1 MVRKNKYKA
10 KVCAIFSFLAL
21 AGFIFLAGGCDK
33 LQPKSLIKSK
43 TYKPKGIIIAKVN
56 DLYITLEQLENEI
69 KTYNE
74 MVKDSPEAKID
85 SLEKKIAYLN
95 EELIRR
101 YLFYKEAKDTGMDK
115 NPQIQETLK
124 QVEINLLAADFIQKK
139 INNITATSSE
149 IENFYNLYKDTYYK
163 EKERRKI
170 REIAVAS
177 ETKAKEILIE
187 LLRGGNFAGLAKQYS
202 QVKSA
207 YNGGFLNLI
216 EKGQRGDNYKRF
228 DEVAF
233 SPSLK
238 ENQISSIFKGN
249 DNYYYILKI
258 EKVEGNKTQSLSEV
272 WDDINKNVVFLK
284 QQQKLQELTGELLKK
299 ANIELYKERIK

>member
-1 MVRKNKYKA
+1 MVSKYRVKLYA
-10 KVCAIFSFLAL
+10 VFSFIAL
-21 AGFIFLAGGCDK
+21 AGFLFLTGGCDK

-43 TYKPKGIIIAKVN
+43 SYKPQGIIIAKVH

-74 MVKDSPEAKID
+74 MVKDNPEARID

-101 YLFYKEAKDTGMDK
+101 YLFYREAKHTGADK
-115 NPQIQETLK
+115 NPEIRETLK

-149 IENFYNLYKDTYYK
+149 IENFYNLYKDRYYQ

-170 REIAVAS
+170 REIALPT

-187 LLRGGNFAGLAKQYS
+187 LLRGGDFAGLARQHS

-207 YNGGFLNLI
+207 YNGGYLDLI

-228 DEVAF
+228 DEAAF

-238 ENQISSIFKGN
+238 ENQISSIFKGD

-258 EKVEGNKTQSLSEV
+258 EEIEGNKTKSLSEV

-284 QQQKLQELTGELLKK
+284 QQQKLQELTAELLKK
-299 ANIELYKERIK
+299 TNIEIYRERIK

>member
-1 MVRKNKYKA
+1 MVNKYKA
-10 KVCAIFSFLAL
+10 KLYLIFSFIAL
-21 AGFIFLAGGCDK
+21 AGFLFLTGGCDK

-43 TYKPKGIIIAKVN
+43 SYKPQGIIIAKVN
-56 DLYITLEQLENEI
+56 DLYITREQLEDEI

-74 MVKDSPEAKID
+74 LVKDSPEAKID

-101 YLFYKEAKDTGMDK
+101 YLFYKEAKSTGVDK
-115 NPQIQETLK
+115 NPQIQQTLK

-139 INNITATSSE
+139 INSITATSSE
-149 IENFYNLYKDTYYK
+149 IENFYNLYKDKYYK
-163 EKERRKI
+163 EKEKRKI
-170 REIAVAS
+170 REIALPT

-187 LLRGGNFAGLAKQYS
+187 LLKGGGFANLARQYS
-202 QVKSA
+202 QAKSA
-207 YNGGFLNLI
+207 YNGGYLDLI
-216 EKGQRGDNYKRF
+216 EKGQRGNNYTRF

-238 ENQISSIFKGN
+238 ENQISNIFKGD

-258 EKVEGNKTQSLSEV
+258 EEIEGNKTKSLSEV

-284 QQQKLQELTGELLKK
+284 QQQKLQELTDELSKK
-299 ANIELYKERIK
+299 TNIEIYKERLK